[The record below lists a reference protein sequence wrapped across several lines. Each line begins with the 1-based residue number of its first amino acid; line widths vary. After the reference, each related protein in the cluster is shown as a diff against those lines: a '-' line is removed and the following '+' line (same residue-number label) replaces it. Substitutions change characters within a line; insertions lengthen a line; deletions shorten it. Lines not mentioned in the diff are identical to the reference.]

1 MDTVREYEVTYLNG
15 RILTTVTAGDETA
28 AALLGAQAF
37 ARRYQA
43 SMPPVVASSLHHRYV
58 GLFSPVAGEL
68 FAVVVPVDFAGVLA

>member
-15 RILTTVTAGDETA
+15 RILTTVTADNETA
-28 AALLGAQAF
+28 AALLGAEVF

-43 SMPPVVASSLHHRYV
+43 ATLPVVGSSVHHRYV
-58 GLFSPVAGEL
+58 GLFSPVGGEL